1 MRHAYMIMA
10 HNQFELLEL
19 LVKCLDWPQN
29 DIYIHVDAKVK
40 AFDLERFEGLT
51 KHSPVYF
58 TERFDIGW
66 GGDGMIFCELAMLK
80 QAVRGGYDYYHLL
93 SGVDLPLRSAAQIQ
107 AFFEENRGYEFL
119 HFCGPGFCR
128 EQSVI
133 DRVRYW
139 YPLQNRLGR
148 GHGLLRYA
156 AGGVHRVQKLLGVDR
171 LRKAS
176 FELKCGSQWFSIT
189 HDLAQYVLSEE
200 AWIVRH
206 FCKGLAA
213 DELFLQTLVWNS
225 DYKNR
230 LYRPNDNGDYHSCM
244 RFVDWTRG
252 DPYVFRDG
260 DYDELIGSDYL
271 FARKFDIR
279 SDRTVCERVAE
290 HALADAE
297 RAG

>member
-10 HNQFELLEL
+10 HSQFELLEL
-19 LVKCLDWPQN
+19 LVRCLDWPQN
-29 DIYIHVDAKVK
+29 DIFIHVDAKVK
-40 AFDLERFEGLT
+40 DFDFEHFGSLT
-51 KHSPVYF
+51 KDSTVYF

-66 GGDGMIFCELAMLK
+66 GGDGMILCELAMLK
-80 QAVRGGYDYYHLL
+80 QAERGEYDYYHLL

-107 AFFEENRGYEFL
+107 AFFEKNRGYEFV
-119 HFCGPGFCR
+119 HFCGPSFSR

-148 GHGLLRYA
+148 GHKVLLYA
-156 AGGVHRVQKLLGVDR
+156 SGVVHRAQKLLGVDR
-171 LRKAS
+171 LKKAP

-189 HDLAQYVLSEE
+189 HDLAQYALSEE
-200 AWIVRH
+200 AWICRY

-225 DYKNR
+225 DFKER
-230 LYRPNDNGDYHSCM
+230 LYRPNDVGDYHSCL
-244 RFVDWTRG
+244 RWVDWTRG
-252 DPYVFRDG
+252 DPYVFRSG
-260 DYDELIGSDYL
+260 DYEALVASDYL

-279 SDRTVCERVAE
+279 NDRAVCERIAE

-297 RAG
+297 CAG